1 MKTYIQ
7 ALKWTT
13 GIYHLLLLPCYYV
26 FPSLVNLY
34 GIPLLLLIVL
44 HITTIL
50 LAKKEG
56 VNTYPHYIG
65 IIVTLVAFF
74 PYIDI
79 FLHMSRGKRSSMPQ
93 PKTRPDS
100 PVPSLQGPCDRS
112 LKSEVPCGSCLN
124 WR

>member
-13 GIYHLLLLPCYYV
+13 GIYHLLLIPFCFL
-26 FPSLVNLY
+26 FLSRVNLY

-56 VNTYPHYIG
+56 MNAYPHYIG

-74 PYIDI
+74 PYIEMVLHFI
-79 FLHMSRGKRSSMPQ
+79 AAFFLLLDAASTNAKEVY
-93 PKTRPDS
+93 DS
-100 PVPSLQGPCDRS
+100 
-112 LKSEVPCGSCLN
+112 
-124 WR
+124 

>member
-1 MKTYIQ
+1 MNNIQ
-7 ALKWTT
+7 LLKWTT

-34 GIPLLLLIVL
+34 GLPLLLLIVF

-56 VNTYPHYIG
+56 MNTYPHYIG

-79 FLHMSRGKRSSMPQ
+79 FLHMIAAIFLLLDAASTNAKKCMIHRWIK
-93 PKTRPDS
+93 
-100 PVPSLQGPCDRS
+100 
-112 LKSEVPCGSCLN
+112 
-124 WR
+124 

>member
-34 GIPLLLLIVL
+34 GLPLLLLIVF

-50 LAKKEG
+50 LAKKRRHEYVPTVYRYYRYSSG
-56 VNTYPHYIG
+56 LLSLYRHLSTY
-65 IIVTLVAFF
+65 
-74 PYIDI
+74 D
-79 FLHMSRGKRSSMPQ
+79 KQ
-93 PKTRPDS
+93 PFS
-100 PVPSLQGPCDRS
+100 FY
-112 LKSEVPCGSCLN
+112 
-124 WR
+124 

>member
-50 LAKKEG
+50 LSKKEG
-56 VNTYPHYIG
+56 LNTYSNYIG
-65 IIVTLVAFF
+65 IIITLVAFF
-74 PYIDI
+74 PYIVIVLHMIAAI
-79 FLHMSRGKRSSMPQ
+79 FLLLDAASTNTK
-93 PKTRPDS
+93 KVYDS
-100 PVPSLQGPCDRS
+100 
-112 LKSEVPCGSCLN
+112 
-124 WR
+124 

>member
-26 FPSLVNLY
+26 FPRLVNLY

-50 LAKKEG
+50 LFKKEG
-56 VNTYPHYIG
+56 MNTYPHLINQV
-65 IIVTLVAFF
+65 VTMR
-74 PYIDI
+74 Y
-79 FLHMSRGKRSSMPQ
+79 
-93 PKTRPDS
+93 
-100 PVPSLQGPCDRS
+100 
-112 LKSEVPCGSCLN
+112 
-124 WR
+124 

>member
-13 GIYHLLLLPCYYV
+13 GIYHLLLIPFCFL
-26 FPSLVNLY
+26 FLSRVNLY

-56 VNTYPHYIG
+56 MNTYPHSIG
-65 IIVTLVAFF
+65 IIVTLFAFF
-74 PYIDI
+74 PYIEI
-79 FLHMSRGKRSSMPQ
+79 VLHIIAAVFLLLDAVSTNK
-93 PKTRPDS
+93 KEVCDS
-100 PVPSLQGPCDRS
+100 
-112 LKSEVPCGSCLN
+112 
-124 WR
+124 

>member
-13 GIYHLLLLPCYYV
+13 GIYHLLLLPCYYL

-44 HITTIL
+44 QITTFL
-50 LAKKEG
+50 LAKKVG
-56 VNTYPHYIG
+56 MNTYPHYIG

-74 PYIDI
+74 PYIAIVLHIIAAI
-79 FLHMSRGKRSSMPQ
+79 FLLLDATSTTKNAVFNS
-93 PKTRPDS
+93 
-100 PVPSLQGPCDRS
+100 
-112 LKSEVPCGSCLN
+112 
-124 WR
+124 

>member
-56 VNTYPHYIG
+56 MNTYP
-65 IIVTLVAFF
+65 

-79 FLHMSRGKRSSMPQ
+79 VLHMIAAIFLLLDAASMNA
-93 PKTRPDS
+93 KEVYDS
-100 PVPSLQGPCDRS
+100 
-112 LKSEVPCGSCLN
+112 
-124 WR
+124 

>member
-13 GIYHLLLLPCYYV
+13 GIYHLLLLPYYL
-26 FPSLVNLY
+26 FLSHVNLY

-50 LAKKEG
+50 LAKK
-56 VNTYPHYIG
+56 VDMNTYPHYIG

-74 PYIDI
+74 PYIVI
-79 FLHMSRGKRSSMPQ
+79 VLHMIAAFFLFIDAASMNT
-93 PKTRPDS
+93 KEVYDS
-100 PVPSLQGPCDRS
+100 
-112 LKSEVPCGSCLN
+112 
-124 WR
+124 

>member
-13 GIYHLLLLPCYYV
+13 GIYHLLLLPCYYL

-34 GIPLLLLIVL
+34 GMPLLLLIAL

-50 LAKKEG
+50 LAKKG
-56 VNTYPHYIG
+56 GINTYPHYIG

-79 FLHMSRGKRSSMPQ
+79 VLHIIAAFFLLLDAVSTNAKEVY
-93 PKTRPDS
+93 DS
-100 PVPSLQGPCDRS
+100 
-112 LKSEVPCGSCLN
+112 
-124 WR
+124 